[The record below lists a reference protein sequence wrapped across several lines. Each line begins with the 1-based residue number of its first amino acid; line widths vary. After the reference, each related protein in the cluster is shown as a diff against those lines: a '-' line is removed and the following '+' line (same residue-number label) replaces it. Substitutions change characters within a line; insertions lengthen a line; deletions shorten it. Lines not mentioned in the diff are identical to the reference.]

1 MAFWIWVVALSV
13 IGLMVYELVY
23 RIKRRNN
30 PPSEEPDGELV
41 DETQAELARANM
53 KIAMLESR
61 LAEAHAAQEEQEQ
74 EKAALLVQHRQQLKK
89 TEEAYQRQMVTL
101 SERLAANNKGDWRIA
116 VAREKEQQRVAN
128 ERYEVRMAAEVAA
141 WKATNL
147 AEAPLAQTAGN
158 GENIDTPGLDPAEI
172 SAEFEDT
179 ASAGTDVSEES
190 WLQDEQIEVPTN
202 GAASNEID
210 DSSESD
216 HDDPLDSAVW
226 QTDHDQELLDQI
238 ALLDDA
244 AAFADAEPAARE
256 PEGER
261 EETAVVHENS
271 LVDDYSADDPQVA
284 DRSEHTDATAL
295 DAGDEVHDSDS
306 EMAAEADAAAH
317 HEKAGSP
324 EEPSQLENRWPDLEE
339 QAMQRVMARRLASE
353 MDADYLDDEEFLKE
367 MGIEQQSPPQDALA
381 ADEAQD
387 MTSADNW
394 PRESMHETAGQI
406 NGEPPFWAEASP
418 GEELAS
424 EEQGSSSP
432 EIADHF
438 WEEMVFA
445 GAAEARES
453 GAAAPEEIDQD
464 EAYSDQQTLVEKAV
478 QDVPQTAV
486 SGARDD
492 SQNDP
497 QGEQDRPSVE
507 WDRQPV
513 LWQAEYYDNT
523 TLTDEPVIVRQDPEI
538 DFQWGD
544 LAPVDG
550 VQPGAFSVRWSGRL
564 PLIEGQYRFTVSAP
578 DGMRLWLNDRLAISA
593 WYDQSE
599 QIYQRDFAWRGGS
612 IDVCLEHY
620 ENGGEAKAFFSWDRL
635 A

>member
-13 IGLMVYELVY
+13 IGLMIYELVY
-23 RIKRRNN
+23 RIKRRKN
-30 PPSEEPDGELV
+30 PPSLEQEADRELA

-61 LAEAHAAQEEQEQ
+61 LAEADAAQEEQEQ
-74 EKAALLVQHRQQLKK
+74 EKAALLEQHRQQLKQ

-101 SERLAANNKGDWRIA
+101 SERLAANNKGDWRVA
-116 VAREKEQQRVAN
+116 VAREKEQQREAS

-141 WKATNL
+141 WKETNL

-158 GENIDTPGLDPAEI
+158 RDSTGTPDLDPAEI
-172 SAEFEDT
+172 STEIDDAA
-179 ASAGTDVSEES
+179 ASAEA
-190 WLQDEQIEVPTN
+190 WPQDEQDNMPTN
-202 GAASNEID
+202 GAANNGLND
-210 DSSESD
+210 TSEGG

-226 QTDHDQELLDQI
+226 QSDRDQELLDQI

-244 AAFADAEPAARE
+244 TAFAASEPAAEE
-256 PEGER
+256 PVG
-261 EETAVVHENS
+261 ETAEEAGIHDN
-271 LVDDYSADDPQVA
+271 LPVDDYSADDPQVA
-284 DRSEHTDATAL
+284 DLSEQTDATAA
-295 DAGDEVHDSDS
+295 DAGYEIHDSDF
-306 EMAAEADAAAH
+306 ELAVEAHRETTGA
-317 HEKAGSP
+317 S

-367 MGIEQQSPPQDALA
+367 MGIEQQAPPQEARA
-381 ADEAQD
+381 ADEAQ
-387 MTSADNW
+387 
-394 PRESMHETAGQI
+394 ETAGQI
-406 NGEPPFWAEASP
+406 NGEPPYWTEASQGAELE
-418 GEELAS
+418 GEGQDS
-424 EEQGSSSP
+424 PSP
-432 EIADHF
+432 EIVDHF

-464 EAYSDQQTLVEKAV
+464 EAYPDQDTLVEEAV
-478 QDVPQTAV
+478 QDVPETAV
-486 SGARDD
+486 TGALDG
-492 SQNDP
+492 SQNDL
-497 QGEQDRPSVE
+497 QDEQDRPTVE

-523 TLTDEPVIVRQDPEI
+523 TLADEPAIVRQDQEI

-544 LAPVDG
+544 IAPVDG
-550 VQPGAFSVRWSGRL
+550 VQPRAFSVRWSSRL
-564 PLIEGQYRFTVSAP
+564 PLSEGQYRFTVSAP
-578 DGMRLWLNDRLAISA
+578 DGTRLWLNDRLAISA

-599 QIYQRDFAWRGGS
+599 QIYQRDFAWRGGP

-620 ENGGEAKAFFSWDRL
+620 ENGGEAKAFFSWDRI